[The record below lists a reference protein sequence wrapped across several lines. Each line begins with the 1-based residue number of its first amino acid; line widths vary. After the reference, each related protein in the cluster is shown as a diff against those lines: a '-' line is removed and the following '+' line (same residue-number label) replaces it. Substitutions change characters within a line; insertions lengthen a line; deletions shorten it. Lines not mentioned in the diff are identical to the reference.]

1 MIRIMIGGNT
11 HDRCFYLVCLFERG
25 SVHSELLFAFQQ
37 LPGAPSLFLCQ
48 CLACIAVLVYLN
60 INYWC
65 EQFICDRGG
74 SIVGHVLSGVSLV
87 IDTGI
92 LLRLSLPGTEA

>member
-1 MIRIMIGGNT
+1 MT
-11 HDRCFYLVCLFERG
+11 VAFFSCVCLRN
-25 SVHSELLFAFQQ
+25 SVHSALLFAFQQ
-37 LPGAPSLFLCQ
+37 LPDAPYLFLCQ

-65 EQFICDRGG
+65 EQFVCDREAPYG

-92 LLRLSLPGTEA
+92 SLSLSLPETEE